1 MQCSEFCDGFAL
13 HKSLIANEGLLLHAT
28 TIQSRDLSYDFSLC
42 AYPLVVGNNS
52 KDSMIVETT
61 CTNDINNREDLT
73 KPFEAH
79 SKLHKTF
86 TCVVLCMQFMSM
98 DQIEKQSH
106 ALFSDSNSKFSTYY
120 CHNCCLMTFLTN

>member
-1 MQCSEFCDGFAL
+1 MLCSEFRDGFL
-13 HKSLIANEGLLLHAT
+13 PWKSLAANEGLLLHAT

-73 KPFEAH
+73 KPFKVC
-79 SKLHKTF
+79 SKPHKSF
-86 TCVVLCMQFMSM
+86 MCVVLRM
-98 DQIEKQSH
+98 
-106 ALFSDSNSKFSTYY
+106 
-120 CHNCCLMTFLTN
+120 